1 MSLGSLGCYGGHGLG
16 ELCGDCHVV
25 PVVSADL
32 LNNRWGFGGLGAH
45 WATPTNYD
53 PVLHRRYGVGAYGRI
68 VRLNTTD
75 TTRYQRLQAPGMGEI
90 ALGTSGWMLSDV
102 ASLALVV
109 LAAMSVWKGMNG
121 RRH

>member
-1 MSLGSLGCYGGHGLG
+1 M
-16 ELCGDCHVV
+16 
-25 PVVSADL
+25 
-32 LNNRWGFGGLGAH
+32 
-45 WATPTNYD
+45 
-53 PVLHRRYGVGAYGRI
+53 
-68 VRLNTTD
+68 NTMQ
-75 TTRYQRLQAPGMGEI
+75 YQRPQPHGMGEI